1 MYEFIIQF
9 RENYLQRIFT
19 ELRTTARPLIADTF
33 DEAEPLDIGGIL
45 VHPCVNIGNDA
56 IGLDLIP
63 ETNAIEL
70 LLEAVEVQ
78 LKVKNEVGENESLH
92 EMRVDVQIVL
102 PLEGRAVD
110 SRVQVG
116 VDAAAITSD
125 QIGVT
130 IGTGHPLADDAVLLE
145 LMGCI
150 AQQT

>member
-1 MYEFIIQF
+1 M
-9 RENYLQRIFT
+9 
-19 ELRTTARPLIADTF
+19 
-33 DEAEPLDIGGIL
+33 
-45 VHPCVNIGNDA
+45 
-56 IGLDLIP
+56 DLIP

-70 LLEAVEVQ
+70 LLLENVEVQ
-78 LKVKNEVGENESLH
+78 FKVKNEVGESESLH

-110 SRVQVG
+110 SRAQVG

-130 IGTGHPLADDAVLLE
+130 IGTGHPLADDAVLLD